1 MKEKEKT
8 NKKGVV
14 RHRIDYA
21 FVLFRLEIA
30 AIFFIFLREREN
42 KKVGRVHTGHSAH
55 R

>member
-30 AIFFIFLREREN
+30 AIFFLREPEN

>member
-1 MKEKEKT
+1 MKEKEKK
-8 NKKGVV
+8 KKGVV

-21 FVLFRLEIA
+21 FVLFRLKIA

>member
-1 MKEKEKT
+1 MKEKQK

-30 AIFFIFLREREN
+30 AIFFLREPEN
-42 KKVGRVHTGHSAH
+42 KKVGRVHTDGHSAH